1 MMPAMRVPDS
11 PADPLLDDL
20 LAGVT
25 AAARAAAVPVME
37 LFQTAQTVWEKA
49 DDGSRRVVGVEAV
62 ENPLTEADLAADAVL
77 REELSALLPDAGWL
91 SEETAD
97 SPERLE
103 RAAVW
108 IVDPIDGTREYSQ
121 GVPEFAISVAL
132 AFRGEVVL
140 GLLLNP
146 AIDEMLIAR
155 SGGGVLR
162 NGQPVPPSSTCGQ
175 LDGSVL
181 LASRTETRR
190 GEFEPFK
197 ARMQVR
203 ESGST
208 AWKLGLIAAGEGDA
222 YFTRKPRNEWDVAA
236 GILLCREAGLTVTD
250 LGRASH
256 TFNRPSPLCRGVVAA
271 APGIHGELMSM
282 IEAIGTLE

>member
-1 MMPAMRVPDS
+1 MRAPATPDHS
-11 PADPLLDDL
+11 LLDEL
-20 LAGVT
+20 LVGVT
-25 AAARAAAVPVME
+25 DAARAAAVPVMQ
-37 LFQTAQTVWEKA
+37 LFRTDQTVWDKA
-49 DDGSRRVVGVEAV
+49 DDGSRRVAGTERV
-62 ENPLTEADLAADAVL
+62 ENPLTEADLAADRVL
-77 REELSALLPDAGWL
+77 RERLGELLPDAGWL

-97 SPERLE
+97 SPDRLD
-103 RAAVW
+103 RDAVW
-108 IVDPIDGTREYSQ
+108 IVDPIDGTREYSH

-132 AFRGEVVL
+132 ALHGEVVL

-146 AIDEMLIAR
+146 AIDELLTGRA
-155 SGGGVLR
+155 GGGILR
-162 NGQPVPPSSTCGQ
+162 NGRPVPLASIRDD
-175 LDGSVL
+175 LDGAIL

-250 LGRASH
+250 LGRAPH
-256 TFNRPSPLCRGVVAA
+256 TFNRTSPLCRGVVAA